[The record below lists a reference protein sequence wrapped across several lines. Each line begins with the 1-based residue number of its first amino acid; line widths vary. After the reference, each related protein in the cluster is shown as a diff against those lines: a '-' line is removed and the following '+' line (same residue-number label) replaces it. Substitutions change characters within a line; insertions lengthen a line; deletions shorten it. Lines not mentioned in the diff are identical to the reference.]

1 MALSG
6 FNSIITHLAILAPQD
21 SPRLWRASL
30 RLSRSKAR
38 LYLGVSAWP
47 GADNAA
53 YRNIGTAKVME
64 VVARYVKSMDLGNL
78 GGVIFWDGP
87 EGMLNE
93 NEGNHCMGKDG
104 IGDVTNNCCLN

>member
-1 MALSG
+1 
-6 FNSIITHLAILAPQD
+6 
-21 SPRLWRASL
+21 
-30 RLSRSKAR
+30 
-38 LYLGVSAWP
+38 
-47 GADNAA
+47 
-53 YRNIGTAKVME
+53 
-64 VVARYVKSMDLGNL
+64 MDLGNL